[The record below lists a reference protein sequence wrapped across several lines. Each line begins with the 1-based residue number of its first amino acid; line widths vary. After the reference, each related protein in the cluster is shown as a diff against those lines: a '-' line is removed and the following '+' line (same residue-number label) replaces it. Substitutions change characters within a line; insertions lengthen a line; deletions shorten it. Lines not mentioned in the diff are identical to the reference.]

1 MNFETSKNL
10 TGIFLKDI
18 YIIQFFL
25 SPDSSSWSPSPN
37 QHPDL
42 YPVNPTRIGQ
52 HIIFG
57 TRYSIRIGASLDRND
72 IVPEIKTEDERIRI
86 IAGVI
91 GSLCGAPPSEGSRSL
106 TNGSRQKN
114 GEEKP
119 LPEWTD
125 EVLPVWAKA
134 ARESIRG
141 RQPEL
146 K

>member
-1 MNFETSKNL
+1 MHYNYFLFEVMNFETSKNL

-42 YPVNPTRIGQ
+42 YPVDPTRIGQ

-57 TRYSIRIGASLDRND
+57 TRYSIRIGASQDRND
-72 IVPEIKTEDERIRI
+72 IVPEIKTEDERFRI

-91 GSLCGAPPSEGSRSL
+91 GNLWGAPPSEGRRPL
-106 TNGSRQKN
+106 TDGSRRQN
-114 GEEKP
+114 GVDKP
-119 LPEWTD
+119 LAECP
-125 EVLPVWAKA
+125 AY
-134 ARESIRG
+134 
-141 RQPEL
+141 
-146 K
+146 